1 MINRILEQKI
11 IKTVNHFPV
20 TCIIGP
26 RQVGKTTL
34 AKKLSQSIDKEVIY
48 IDLENPRDKVL

>member
-34 AKKLSQSIDKEVIY
+34 AKKLSQSIDKEFIY
-48 IDLENPRDKVL
+48 IDLETLGIR